1 MRRATTIAGSILFF
15 VTVALVREAFGADG
29 LLWSWG
35 RNHRGQLGD
44 GGVASRSLPGNVLG
58 PGGAGIISSVSA
70 AAAGAEGHALALRSN
85 GTVWAWG
92 SNDFGKL
99 GDGTTTDRSGP
110 VQVVGPAGLGYLL
123 GIVGVAA
130 GAHHSVALRNDGTVL
145 AWGANSLGQLG
156 DGTNTDRGTPAS
168 VRGSGGT

>member
-1 MRRATTIAGSILFF
+1 
-15 VTVALVREAFGADG
+15 
-29 LLWSWG
+29 
-35 RNHRGQLGD
+35 
-44 GGVASRSLPGNVLG
+44 
-58 PGGAGIISSVSA
+58 
-70 AAAGAEGHALALRSN
+70 
-85 GTVWAWG
+85 
-92 SNDFGKL
+92 
-99 GDGTTTDRSGP
+99 
-110 VQVVGPAGLGYLL
+110 VVGPAGLGYLL